1 MGSEL
6 VGGRHQFFSEKHFY
20 FCFLQPYF
28 QRQNTSMSTHLHCL
42 PTSSSIFLYI
52 CFLSLYT
59 VESPLLCQRTLRWG
73 LSSLVSVSSPWSG
86 VRRIFRWLL
95 GFSTEI
101 LICKLVLVRNAQRIR
116 GWSGGAMVL
125 GKLLVPGRPTNLD
138 YSKARAHCACSWCGW
153 GLFGYFSLI
162 YHFSFLSPFLEDGPI

>member
-1 MGSEL
+1 MLLNVITSLLNLKGYINIAKFWTLKQMGGNGLEVEKMGSEW

-59 VESPLLCQRTLRWG
+59 VESSLLCQRTLRWS

-86 VRRIFRWLL
+86 VRRFFRWLL
-95 GFSTEI
+95 GFFYGNPY
-101 LICKLVLVRNAQRIR
+101 L
-116 GWSGGAMVL
+116 
-125 GKLLVPGRPTNLD
+125 
-138 YSKARAHCACSWCGW
+138 
-153 GLFGYFSLI
+153 
-162 YHFSFLSPFLEDGPI
+162 